1 MIGPAF
7 SAEDVPEVIATLAE
21 VYREQRQGAER
32 FVDTVERIG
41 LAPFKAR
48 VYPAQEARA

>member
-1 MIGPAF
+1 MIAQL
-7 SAEDVPEVIATLAE
+7 VE
-21 VYREQRQGAER
+21 VYREQRVGIER

-48 VYPAQEARA
+48 VYPAQEVRA

>member
-1 MIGPAF
+1 MVRHVQDYI
-7 SAEDVPEVIATLAE
+7 DIAHKGEAE

-48 VYPAQEARA
+48 VYPPQEARA